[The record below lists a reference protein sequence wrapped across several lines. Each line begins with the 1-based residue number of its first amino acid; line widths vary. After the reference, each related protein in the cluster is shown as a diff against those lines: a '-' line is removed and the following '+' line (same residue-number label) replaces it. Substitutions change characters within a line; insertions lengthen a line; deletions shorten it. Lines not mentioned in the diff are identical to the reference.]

1 MVIQHQCI
9 EGEVLRA
16 MYSAKG
22 RNTIVSRAAIEDE
35 IRARPEFYPSLSMK
49 KPDSVKQTISKV
61 LLRQEGIQKISK
73 KTPVFAVSGSYGC
86 ECV

>member
-16 MYSAKG
+16 MCSAKG
-22 RNTIVSRAAIEDE
+22 RNTIISRGAIEDE
-35 IRARPEFYPSLSMK
+35 IMAWPERYPSLATKS
-49 KPDSVKQTISKV
+49 PDSVNQRIFKV
-61 LLRQEGIQKISK
+61 LLRQQGIQKISK
-73 KTPVFAVSGSYGC
+73 KTPTFAVSGLYGC